1 MRSSAKKYWVLKF
14 LTLVTIVCIICPAAI
29 AGDANDANKPLERA
43 PFEQRMQKRVSL
55 DFRNTPIEDVIRIMA
70 EQADVDIVKSPAVT
84 GAVTVTLTDV
94 PLEEALNQI
103 LAAHGFAYVLSQNMI
118 RVITAAEKT
127 EKPELMQT
135 KTFEI
140 VYADVKE
147 VVKALDKFK
156 SKEGM
161 VSFIAGTSHII
172 VTDTESK
179 IREITTFIEKID
191 RMTPQILVEVRIYDI
206 TSKDRLDLGVEWE
219 AGRDTI
225 FNVEGEEAY
234 GTSRLTTI
242 GGNPGG
248 DRHPF
253 TTGSFRGATQKT
265 SSTTG
270 ILRVGWLSG
279 GGLDIDAFLK
289 AQQENI
295 NAKLLANPR
304 ILVLD
309 NGTANINIVSEIPY
323 QRLTESAM
331 GGTMGTTEFKEVGVK
346 LQVTP
351 HLAARDEMIRL
362 HVKPE
367 FSVKTSDVT
376 FTSLNLTYPQ
386 PVVDKRD
393 AETDLLVKNG
403 QTVVLGGLR
412 KKETTKQTNKVP
424 LLGDLPLAGAL
435 FRFTGEETINSELVV
450 FITPWII
457 KQPVLSQSEQKAY
470 EVTEFKGPEPTMTKA
485 EKPEKAKE

>member
-1 MRSSAKKYWVLKF
+1 MKSCMKRYLAIKCIMVF
-14 LTLVTIVCIICPAAI
+14 GVVCMTGLGAVAQ
-29 AGDANDANKPLERA
+29 DANKPPDRA
-43 PFEQRMQKRVSL
+43 TFEQRMQKSISV

-70 EQADVDIVKSPAVT
+70 DQANVDIVKSPSVT
-84 GAVTVTLTDV
+84 GVVTVTLTDV

-103 LAAHGFAYVLSQNMI
+103 LAAHGYAYVLSQNMI

-127 EKPELMQT
+127 EKPEAMQT

-147 VVKALDKFK
+147 VVKALEKFK

-161 VSFIAGTSHII
+161 VSSIAGTSHII

-179 IREITTFIEKID
+179 VRDISAFIEKID

-219 AGRDTI
+219 AGRDTT
-225 FNVEGEEAY
+225 FNVQGAEAY
-234 GTSRLTTI
+234 GASRLTTI
-242 GGNPGG
+242 GGDPTGNKQ
-248 DRHPF
+248 PF
-253 TTGSFRGATQKT
+253 STGSFRGATQKT

-270 ILRVGWLSG
+270 ILRLGWLG
-279 GGLDIDAFLK
+279 NGLDIDAFLK
-289 AQQENI
+289 AQEENI

-351 HLAARDEMIRL
+351 HLAIRDEMIRL

-412 KKETTKQTNKVP
+412 KKEATKQVNKVP
-424 LLGDLPLAGAL
+424 FLGDLPLAGAL
-435 FRFTGEETINSELVV
+435 FRFRGEDTINSELVV

-457 KQPVLSQSEQKAY
+457 KQPVMSQDEQAAY
-470 EVTEFKGPEPTMTKA
+470 KITEFKGPKPTPTKS
-485 EKPEKAKE
+485 ETGENND